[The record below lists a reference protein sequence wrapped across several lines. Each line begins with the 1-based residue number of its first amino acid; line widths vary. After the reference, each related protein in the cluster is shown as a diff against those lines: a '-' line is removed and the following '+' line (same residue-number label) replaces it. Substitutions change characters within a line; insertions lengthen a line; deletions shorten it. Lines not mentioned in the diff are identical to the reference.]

1 MASGSK
7 RVDTTKRDVPVT
19 RDVAA
24 RAGVSTATVS
34 RVFSGAAGVRAD
46 KREAVLKAARDL
58 GFVANSAAR
67 ALTTRRFMAVGA
79 IVPNLANEAFVRALV
94 SFQERLR
101 SAGYT
106 MIAANAGYD
115 LADELREAT
124 FLLERGIDGLLLV
137 GDIHHPDLYDLIDR
151 KHVPFVQAFT
161 LSKTHHCVGFD
172 NKASAIR
179 AAHYLMSLGHK
190 RIGLVSS
197 ARKDNDRGGA
207 RAAGVLQALKSNGLR
222 IAKAHD
228 IEMAYGIAGG
238 RDAMRQIMSAPGAP
252 PSAII
257 CGTDQIA
264 FGVIA
269 EANAR
274 GLRVPND
281 LSVIGFNDSDFS
293 PFLTPPLTT
302 TRVHSSEIGLAA
314 AENLV
319 ARMSGNPFARM
330 TEIEAD
336 LIVRGSVGPYKSR
349 R

>member
-1 MASGSK
+1 VPKGSQ
-7 RVDTTKRDVPVT
+7 RVDLTKRDVPVI

-46 KREAVLKAARDL
+46 KRESVLKAAREL

-79 IVPNLANEAFVRALV
+79 IVPNLGNEAFVRALV

-101 SAGYT
+101 GAGYT
-106 MIAANAGYD
+106 MVTANAGYD
-115 LADELREAT
+115 LKDELREAT
-124 FLLERGIDGLLLV
+124 FLLERGVDGLMLV
-137 GDIHHPDLYDLIDR
+137 GDIHHADLYDLIGR
-151 KHVPFVQAFT
+151 KKVPFVQAFT
-161 LSKTHHCVGFD
+161 LSKAHHCVGFD
-172 NKASAIR
+172 NKAAGVR
-179 AAHYLMSLGHK
+179 VAQYLMSLGHR

-207 RAAGVLQALKSNGLR
+207 RAAGVLQALKSRGLR
-222 IAKAHD
+222 IASGHD
-228 IEMAYGIAGG
+228 VEMAYGIAGG
-238 RDAMRQIMSAPGAP
+238 RDALRQILAAPGAAP
-252 PSAII
+252 TAVI

-264 FGVIA
+264 FGLMA
-269 EANAR
+269 EAAAR
-274 GLRVPND
+274 GVRIPQD
-281 LSVIGFNDSDFS
+281 LSVVGFNDSDFS

-302 TRVHSSEIGLAA
+302 TRIHSSEIGLMA

-319 ARMSGNPFARM
+319 AQMSGAPSQRV

-336 LIVRGSVGPYKSR
+336 LIVRESACPPRSR